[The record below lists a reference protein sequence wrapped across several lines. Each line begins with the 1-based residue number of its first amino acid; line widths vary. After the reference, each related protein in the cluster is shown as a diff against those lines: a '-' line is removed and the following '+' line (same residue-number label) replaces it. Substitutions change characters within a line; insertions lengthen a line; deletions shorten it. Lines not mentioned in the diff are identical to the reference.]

1 MGGETRPFNRGFE
14 MKKFIAL
21 LLGLLIAGPVSAAS
35 IKEDMTAQGNQS
47 YLHRSVTAQMW
58 SATFRDYEDSTA
70 VNTLLYSECGKTL
83 FLNSGTE
90 FATTLPAP
98 VAGCTF
104 KFIVQAAPVGTAYTI
119 VTPAGGNLIDGT
131 TVVNG
136 GVIGC
141 VDEDTITFTASAAI
155 SGDWVSLMSDGTNWY
170 VTGQAFAATGIACT
184 AT

>member
-1 MGGETRPFNRGFE
+1 MRAVILFL
-14 MKKFIAL
+14 AL
-21 LLGLLIAGPVSAAS
+21 LMAPSLVLATKAQDVIDQGVSSWVFQNVDSSVIVATYRDYADVTAAS
-35 IKEDMTAQGNQS
+35 TLTQAQCGRVMT
-47 YLHRSVTAQMW
+47 
-58 SATFRDYEDSTA
+58 
-70 VNTLLYSECGKTL
+70 
-83 FLNSGTE
+83 LNAATE

-98 VAGCTF
+98 EAGCFF
-104 KFIVQAAPVGTAYTI
+104 KFIVAAAPVGTAYTI
-119 VTPAGGNLIDGT
+119 ITPGGGDLVDGT

-155 SGDWVSLMSDGTNWY
+155 SGDWVELWSDGTNWY